1 MDNPSANPD
10 FLTKQE
16 AAYLADTAMR
26 TIERW
31 IRENNFPVAKISS
44 KLVRIPKKDFLQFLE
59 SKQTEKNERS

>member
-1 MDNPSANPD
+1 
-10 FLTKQE
+10 
-16 AAYLADTAMR
+16 MR